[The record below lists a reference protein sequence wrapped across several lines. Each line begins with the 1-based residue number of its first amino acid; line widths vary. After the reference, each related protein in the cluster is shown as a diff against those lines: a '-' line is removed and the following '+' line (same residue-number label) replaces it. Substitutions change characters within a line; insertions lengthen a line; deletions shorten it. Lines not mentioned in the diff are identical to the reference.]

1 MIPALLLAIGLLFTT
16 SPLWAA
22 TWWPPLAYLTWAGLA
37 ASVAALFATVRAFWP
52 EWKNGLSA
60 LLAYA
65 LFAAAACAAWPF
77 FKLLKVAVIKGH
89 DTAKSVTFGLGV
101 FPETITQAI
110 QFLSYNAAYTATL
123 GGAFATFAIGFL
135 LVVFRMGSTR
145 RSASEAAPW
154 QGAFMSGPD
163 LTALRR
169 NKSGLPLGLM
179 DRKIIRYAPNESA
192 GFLPGHDALLAGT
205 RGGKG
210 VSCILPAILEHHG
223 PIIATD
229 IKGELAAMTRDYR
242 ASLGRKVAILNA
254 FNLCNLKSARFN
266 PFDWIR
272 DAELVGDAF
281 NIADG
286 IIQPETGSGAYFAS
300 QARDVTAAAI
310 EAVYLSTSPGD
321 PNRSIPAVAD
331 MLQSANWLA
340 TFEAW
345 ATEPGKYGQNAA
357 NAGAM
362 MLQADDKEKGFIR
375 STLGKNFQWLAD
387 NRVREM
393 LSKSSFSLDWMLDD
407 KLDLF
412 VCVPLQLIGQQSNF
426 LRLMTNLVVS
436 TVLRQDGKRTVKAPI
451 LTVLDEFTRLGK
463 MDKLLDVATVAAGA
477 GVKAMFVAQNIDAM
491 QDVYGEK
498 GTATLLA
505 SCATVRVFGLGRGDV
520 ATARWAEQALPEKTV
535 IAESQSASESRSS
548 GDRRS
553 ASTSKST
560 SEQRQKVMTAPDILE
575 MPADEILCLI
585 RSKPALRLKRIISH
599 KNPAYRGKLAPNPTC
614 AA

>member
-1 MIPALLLAIGLLFTT
+1 MIPALILVIGLIVAT
-16 SPLWAA
+16 SPHWAA
-22 TWWPPLAYLTWAGLA
+22 TWWPPLAALDWAGYA
-37 ASVAALFATVRAFWP
+37 AGAAALFAAARALRPAWN
-52 EWKNGLSA
+52 NGLSA

-65 LFAAAACAAWPF
+65 LFTASGLAAWQL
-77 FKLLKVAVIKGH
+77 FKLLRFAFINGKESAQSTVKDFRALFEILNQ
-89 DTAKSVTFGLGV
+89 TAQEIGRY
-101 FPETITQAI
+101 PEHAFTW
-110 QFLSYNAAYTATL
+110 S
-123 GGAFATFAIGFL
+123 GAFVGFL
-135 LVVFRMGSTR
+135 IAFLVVVMRMGSTR
-145 RSASEAAPW
+145 RSASDAAPW
-154 QGAFMSGPD
+154 QGAFLKGE
-163 LTALRR
+163 ALAVLSR
-169 NKSGLPLGLM
+169 NKTGLPLGLM
-179 DRKIIRYAPNESA
+179 DRKIIRYAPNEKA

-210 VSCILPAILEHHG
+210 VSCILPAILDHQG

-242 ASLGRKVAILNA
+242 ASLDRKVAVLNA
-254 FNLCNLKSARFN
+254 FNLCDLESAHFN

-272 DAELVGDAF
+272 ESEIVGDAF

-286 IIQPETGSGAYFAS
+286 IIQPESGSGAYFAS

-310 EAVYLSTSPGD
+310 EVVFITTTQGD

-331 MLQSANWLA
+331 MLQGANWMD
-340 TFEAW
+340 TFETW

-357 NAGAM
+357 NVGAM

-387 NRVREM
+387 KRVRAM
-393 LSKSSFSLDWMLDD
+393 LSPSTFSLDWMLDD

-436 TVLRQDGKRTVKAPI
+436 TVLRQNGKRTVKAPI
-451 LTVLDEFTRLGK
+451 LAVLDEFTRLGK

-491 QDVYGEK
+491 QGVYGEK
-498 GTATLLA
+498 DAATLLA
-505 SCATVRVFGLGRGDV
+505 SCATVRVFGLGRSDV
-520 ATARWAEQALPEKTV
+520 ATAGWAEKALPEKTV
-535 IAESQSASESRSS
+535 IAESQSNSESRSS
-548 GDRRS
+548 GDNRS
-553 ASTSKST
+553 ASRSKST
-560 SEQRQKVMTAPDILE
+560 SEQRQKVMTAPEILE
-575 MPADEILCLI
+575 MHADEILCLV
-585 RSKPALRLKRIISH
+585 RSKPALKLKRIISH
-599 KNPAYRGKLAPNPTC
+599 NHPAYRDKLAPNPTR